1 MKVII
6 SAKLQG
12 PFESYKI
19 IIHDEVVTKVRGN
32 KETTLEVSNEEHT
45 LQLKGGSGK
54 SSIIKIVP
62 ENGKDELH
70 LKFVTSYI
78 KAFKEGY
85 FELGGTE

>member
-12 PFESYKI
+12 VFESYKI
-19 IIHDEVVTKVRGN
+19 LIDEETVAKVRGN

-54 SSIIKIVP
+54 SSIIKIKP
-62 ENGKDELH
+62 EDGQDTIKLH
-70 LKFVTSYI
+70 FITHYAR
-78 KAFKEGY
+78 AFKEGY
-85 FELGGTE
+85 FELAGTE